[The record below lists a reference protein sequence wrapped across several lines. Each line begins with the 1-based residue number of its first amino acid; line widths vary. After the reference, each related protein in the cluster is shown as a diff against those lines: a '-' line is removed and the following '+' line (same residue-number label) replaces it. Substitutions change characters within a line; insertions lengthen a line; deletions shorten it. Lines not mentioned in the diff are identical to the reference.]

1 MSPLLGDVLPETGR
15 EEGAGQPQDV
25 QVGLS
30 LCETGLPDEGT
41 ESPAGGRAGLSRP
54 LTRVMSREAAAALM
68 CRLGCRTELLQSRAR
83 AKVPTELEG
92 GGQGE
97 TLTLEQTSRPA
108 GLSAT
113 GSGARARPSRGGA
126 LCSGVWGL
134 SLSLSL
140 RRDLLTRQPSDS
152 SAGWRLARGW
162 HVALSAHQSCPA
174 GARASASAEAALD
187 GVPASCPGGLG
198 LGHFRPSGL
207 RPVPEPDGHP
217 VPPRSLWKEPHRR
230 PACSA
235 CWGVAPSCPSEPAP
249 CAGRAR
255 PP

>member
-1 MSPLLGDVLPETGR
+1 M
-15 EEGAGQPQDV
+15 
-25 QVGLS
+25 
-30 LCETGLPDEGT
+30 
-41 ESPAGGRAGLSRP
+41 
-54 LTRVMSREAAAALM
+54 MSREAAAALM

-83 AKVPTELEG
+83 AKVPTELGG

-108 GLSAT
+108 GLSTT
-113 GSGARARPSRGGA
+113 GSGARAWPSRGGA
-126 LCSGVWGL
+126 FCSGVWGR
-134 SLSLSL
+134 SLSL
-140 RRDLLTRQPSDS
+140 RRALLTRQPLDS
-152 SAGWRLARGW
+152 SAGRRLARGW
-162 HVALSAHQSCPA
+162 HMALSAHQSCPA

-187 GVPASCPGGLG
+187 SAPASCPGGLG
-198 LGHFRPSGL
+198 LSHVCPSGL

-217 VPPRSLWKEPHRR
+217 VPPRSLRKEPHRR